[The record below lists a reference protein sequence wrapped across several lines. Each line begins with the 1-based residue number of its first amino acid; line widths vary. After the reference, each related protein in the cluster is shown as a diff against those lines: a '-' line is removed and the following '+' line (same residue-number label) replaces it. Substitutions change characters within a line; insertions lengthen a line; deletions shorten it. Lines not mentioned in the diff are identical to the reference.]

1 MSCFNPMIA
10 VNTGRVNPGTG
21 KKEYKFLKSLRN
33 WTSDEELRKYG
44 EPEWFEYSDT
54 MLGHGVPLV
63 DLETGEVVNRAV
75 VLPCGQ
81 CLGCRTAYAAQWA
94 DRIMLESLAHDE
106 SYFLTLTYA
115 DAHVPI
121 RFYSPDKALW
131 DRENFRYDPITGT
144 FSNSFGDTCS
154 YDELVGLCSRLRQ
167 VMSLDSRDLTL
178 FLKRLRRFLS
188 YHHDVQV
195 RFYAVGEYGSLK
207 HRPHYHIIVFGLHLD
222 DLYEIGRNK
231 AGRMLHSSKIIEKLW
246 PYGRVEVDK
255 LTWESA
261 AYTAR
266 YTVKKLGKAETDFY
280 KEFNIVP
287 EFSRMSLKPGIG
299 QKYFDENAKTIYEY
313 DKIHISTSS
322 GVRTVKPPRFYDQ
335 KYDDIYPTGM
345 KDVKANRKEIA
356 RQHVRAKLQNYSGSY
371 FELLEAEERA
381 FKARTK
387 SLRRELEDG

>member
-10 VNTGRVNPGTG
+10 VNTGRVNPETG

-33 WTSDEELRKYG
+33 WTTDEEMRKYG
-44 EPEWFEYSDT
+44 EPEWFEYSDSL
-54 MLGHGVPLV
+54 LGHGVPLV
-63 DLETGEVVNRAV
+63 DLETGEVINRAV

-94 DRIMLESLAHDE
+94 DRIMLESFDHE
-106 SYFLTLTYA
+106 KSYFLTLTY
-115 DAHVPI
+115 DEFHVPRNI
-121 RFYSPDKALW
+121 ASDG
-131 DRENFRYDPITGT
+131 ET
-144 FSNSFGDTCS
+144 
-154 YDELVGLCSRLRQ
+154 V
-167 VMSLDSRDLTL
+167 LTL
-178 FLKRLRRFLS
+178 RPKDMQDFLKRLRRQQS
-188 YHHDVQV
+188 YHHENEI
-195 RFYAVGEYGSLK
+195 RFYGVGEYGSLK
-207 HRPHYHIIVFGLHLD
+207 HRPHYHIIIFGLHLD

-231 AGRMLHSSKIIEKLW
+231 AGRMLHSSKVIEKLW
-246 PYGRVEVDK
+246 PYGRVEVDE

-280 KEFNIVP
+280 REHNLVP

-313 DKIHISTSS
+313 DKIHIPTSN
-322 GVRTVKPPRFYDQ
+322 GVRTVKPPRIYDL
-335 KYDDIYPTGM
+335 KYDDIDPTGM
-345 KDVKANRKEIA
+345 DKIKSNRQEIA
-356 RQHVRAKLQNYSGSY
+356 RQHVCTKMQNYSGSY